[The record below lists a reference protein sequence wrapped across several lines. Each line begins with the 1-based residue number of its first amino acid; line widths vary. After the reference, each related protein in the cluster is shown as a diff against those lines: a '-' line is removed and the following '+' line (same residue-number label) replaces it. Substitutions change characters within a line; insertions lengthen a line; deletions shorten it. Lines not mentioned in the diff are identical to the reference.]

1 MPCYDVNYDEIACTI
16 NGAPN
21 SAVVSGV
28 GEDYEEYEAALKS
41 SAEWTDAP
49 PGKYDAQG
57 RYYESI
63 NGSWVPNPTFD
74 DERESA
80 AYRAPSTA
88 QPPTPYTY
96 PDRNGDVVGVDE
108 QTGQEVYR
116 IPGAQWA
123 TISPQEQERIRQG
136 DIAAAQRY
144 GTAER
149 EAGQA
154 FTSGENALGR
164 ALQAGQFASQL
175 GGQNQERAFSADQ
188 AYQQAQERY
197 TSQQLGAAQQVADN
211 ISNVDQAAL
220 PAFYAAGGGVIS
232 NALAG
237 GATAQTDMANFGSAR
252 ALRLAENAAA
262 PERFAFSPVSFDPR
276 YGMGGGVGS
285 VKTPV
290 VPSLPTAQQNLGAG
304 IVPTA
309 GNSVDFVARNTTP
322 EENLTFFTPQQGNGM
337 NRPAFVMDDIAR
349 RAVPAMAVGGVGQGM
364 AVVGEDG
371 PELVMSSGPFMVMN
385 RDQLGFNPERMS
397 VPKAADGGAFGFDV
411 NSMILPADQPYIDR
425 IRKIRSGV
433 DTSNPLGIGPFNTQ
447 YRTLAPSLQR
457 RQAAAYQTAYGVPTE
472 DFFAEEQRFRV
483 PGSSRGAFA
492 LSY

>member
-1 MPCYDVNYDEIACTI
+1 MPCFDVNYNEIACTI
-16 NGAPN
+16 NGALNP
-21 SAVVSGV
+21 AVVDGV
-28 GEDYEEYEAALKS
+28 GEDYEEYEEAKRAS
-41 SAEWTDAP
+41 SAESREYAP

-74 DERESA
+74 DERQSA

-88 QPPTPYTY
+88 QPPYTY
-96 PDRNGDVVGVDE
+96 PDRNGDIVGVDE

-349 RAVPAMAVGGVGQGM
+349 RAVPAMAEGGVGQGM